1 MRKLNKT
8 IKRYTNN
15 KQRRKKKNIE
25 VFEYLSDL
33 ISFTEI
39 NEELKLEQF
48 YFEQIRK
55 YVFLEK
61 YFEDEMIEKEV
72 NIVDYFFDYFDYD
85 LFSLT
90 DEKIRSIYLD
100 LKDPDNFAR
109 NRIKLICLRVP
120 IIGKILNDPYL

>member
-8 IKRYTNN
+8 IKRYTDN

-33 ISFTEI
+33 ISFTEM
-39 NEELKLEQF
+39 NQELKLEQF

-61 YFEDEMIEKEV
+61 YFEDEMIENKV
-72 NIVDYFFDYFDYD
+72 NIVDYLFEYFDYD

-120 IIGKILNDPYL
+120 IIGKILKDPYL